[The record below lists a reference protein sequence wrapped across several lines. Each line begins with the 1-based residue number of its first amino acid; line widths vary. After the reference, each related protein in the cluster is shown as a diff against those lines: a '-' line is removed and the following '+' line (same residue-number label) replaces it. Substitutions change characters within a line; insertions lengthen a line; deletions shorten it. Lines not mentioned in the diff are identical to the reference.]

1 MVDFLLFVGKV
12 VIVVGSGVTS
22 YFAFSG
28 WFPELASQ
36 IPTLNYFFTPILF
49 ITVGTYFITS
59 SFFSVYAMAVDTIFL
74 SFLQDLKQN
83 DGSPEKPYIMEKGN
97 IKSSMIC
104 EISKLF
110 YDVEIIC
117 LFMINEE
124 LHILF
129 LALQDTVGV
138 MQKFREKE
146 LKRRQ
151 EILQEQQNKLSGM
164 LITDDML

>member
-28 WFPELASQ
+28 WFPELASE

-83 DGSPEKPYIMEKGN
+83 DGSPQKPYIMEKGN
-97 IKSSMIC
+97 IESIMKY
-104 EISKLF
+104 EISHWLNNRSF
-110 YDVEIIC
+110 YS
-117 LFMINEE
+117 
-124 LHILF
+124 
-129 LALQDTVGV
+129 
-138 MQKFREKE
+138 K
-146 LKRRQ
+146 
-151 EILQEQQNKLSGM
+151 
-164 LITDDML
+164 

>member
-1 MVDFLLFVGKV
+1 MKTGCNLLLKLLSYQILKYFSRYSLLGKEAFSLIINNPVRTFVLNKMVDFLLFVGKV

-49 ITVGTYFITS
+49 ITIGTYFITS

-83 DGSPEKPYIMEKGN
+83 DGSPQKPYIMEKGN
-97 IKSSMIC
+97 
-104 EISKLF
+104 F
-110 YDVEIIC
+110 YPYSRTHVDV
-117 LFMINEE
+117 
-124 LHILF
+124 
-129 LALQDTVGV
+129 
-138 MQKFREKE
+138 
-146 LKRRQ
+146 
-151 EILQEQQNKLSGM
+151 
-164 LITDDML
+164 

>member
-28 WFPELASQ
+28 WFPELASE

-83 DGSPEKPYIMEKGN
+83 DGSPQKPYIMEKGK
-97 IKSSMIC
+97 IESIMKY
-104 EISKLF
+104 EISHWF
-110 YDVEIIC
+110 E
-117 LFMINEE
+117 
-124 LHILF
+124 
-129 LALQDTVGV
+129 
-138 MQKFREKE
+138 
-146 LKRRQ
+146 
-151 EILQEQQNKLSGM
+151 
-164 LITDDML
+164 